1 MKSELAEWNNGS
13 GIDLESWISCSG
25 SYHLAVGYAEYFW
38 PEFDIVDDFIVR
50 AGTTSSAINLW
61 RDNGCSDRRA
71 IEATMNHMH
80 LIDINYHDHEKLS
93 EDILMRLG
101 TVLVEIYEAKLLW
114 QFPKRPCTVSL
125 FVPEER
131 DQFDQ
136 YQITFWQKA
145 HEQNIEEANKPH
157 HPTPRGSLFPMTSHN
172 YNINPVSIVFP
183 RP

>member
-1 MKSELAEWNNGS
+1 
-13 GIDLESWISCSG
+13 
-25 SYHLAVGYAEYFW
+25 
-38 PEFDIVDDFIVR
+38 
-50 AGTTSSAINLW
+50 
-61 RDNGCSDRRA
+61 
-71 IEATMNHMH
+71 MNHMH

-157 HPTPRGSLFPMTSHN
+157 HPTPRGSLFPVTSHK
-172 YNINPVSIVFP
+172 YNPNPVRDF
-183 RP
+183 RPSY